1 MLKVKKPVIVS
12 SLIFGLVLS
21 SIYLVSQ
28 VYDFRISFSEIE
40 ELNQKQEELSFQSN
54 LLLNEVENYRNQLT
68 IRKIA
73 TDNLG
78 MRSPL
83 LKEQVTVFREDSKS

>member
-73 TDNLG
+73 IDHLG

-83 LKEQVTVFREDSKS
+83 LKEHVTVFREDSKS

>member
-83 LKEQVTVFREDSKS
+83 LKEQVIVFREDSKS

>member
-83 LKEQVTVFREDSKS
+83 LKEQVTVFREDSKP

>member
-1 MLKVKKPVIVS
+1 MLEVKKPVIVS

-78 MRSPL
+78 MRPPL

>member
-68 IRKIA
+68 IRKKA
-73 TDNLG
+73 TESLG
-78 MRSPL
+78 MRPPL
-83 LKEQVTVFREDSKS
+83 LKEQVTLFKEVSKS

>member
-1 MLKVKKPVIVS
+1 MLEVKKQVIVS
-12 SLIFGLVLS
+12 SLILGLVLS

>member
-54 LLLNEVENYRNQLT
+54 LLLNEIENYRNQLT

>member
-1 MLKVKKPVIVS
+1 MLEVKKPVIVS

-73 TDNLG
+73 IDYLG

>member
-54 LLLNEVENYRNQLT
+54 LLINEVENYRNQLT

>member
-1 MLKVKKPVIVS
+1 MLEVKKQVIVS

-83 LKEQVTVFREDSKS
+83 LKEQVTVFREASKS

>member
-1 MLKVKKPVIVS
+1 MLEVKKQVIVS

-28 VYDFRISFSEIE
+28 VYDFRVSFSEIE

-73 TDNLG
+73 TDHLG

-83 LKEQVTVFREDSKS
+83 LKEQVTVFREDSKP

>member
-1 MLKVKKPVIVS
+1 MLEVKKQIIAS

-73 TDNLG
+73 TESLG

-83 LKEQVTVFREDSKS
+83 LKERITIFRELSKP

>member
-1 MLKVKKPVIVS
+1 MLEVKKQVIVS

-83 LKEQVTVFREDSKS
+83 LKEQVTVFREDSKP

>member
-1 MLKVKKPVIVS
+1 MLEVKKQIIAS

-73 TDNLG
+73 TDHLG
-78 MRSPL
+78 MRPPL

>member
-1 MLKVKKPVIVS
+1 MLEVKKQVIVS

-28 VYDFRISFSEIE
+28 VYDFRISFSETE

>member
-1 MLKVKKPVIVS
+1 MLEVKKQVIVS

-28 VYDFRISFSEIE
+28 VYDFRVSFSEIE

-83 LKEQVTVFREDSKS
+83 LKEQVTVFREDSKP

>member
-73 TDNLG
+73 TDHLG
-78 MRSPL
+78 MRPPL

>member
-1 MLKVKKPVIVS
+1 MLEVKKQVIVS

-68 IRKIA
+68 IRKKA
-73 TDNLG
+73 TESLG
-78 MRSPL
+78 MRPPL
-83 LKEQVTVFREDSKS
+83 LKEQVTLFKEVSKS

>member
-1 MLKVKKPVIVS
+1 MLEVKKQVIVS